1 MATNPQGIMALP
13 ENDQMTSPQAAMPQ
27 MTLDDSYDAI
37 TKGLEN
43 ASPEASL
50 ATKQALAQITPHL
63 EALPPDQL
71 EALMRIFQY
80 LYDHPE
86 EYKEKIADLV
96 ANGKFE
102 QGDFPEEYD
111 PEFLSVLIFAAMDVR
126 RGQSQAPE
134 QAMAPPPGM
143 ARGGIAEAAHMAM
156 SKGRGN
162 DTMLAHITPKEA
174 KMLRS
179 KGGMGIIN
187 PSTGLP
193 EYDWWSDTRDAITA
207 PVRAVVDVAKQ
218 VVASP
223 IGRVLATVGLA
234 MVMGPAAFGLT
245 GALGTAASMAVASG
259 AVTAIGGGN
268 ISDILK
274 SAAIGG
280 ATAFFGAPGGAVS
293 NFVGGAVTNAAANAA
308 ISAGIVGTG
317 VGLATGQNLQ
327 DAVKSGLTAGAVS
340 GLVTGMDKGFTTD
353 MTAAKTG
360 VIGEPSGQPNQN
372 QPPQSLTPDQVKA
385 NMDLQAQQSAQQ
397 AQLAAAKMPLEPGA
411 NNAPWQAGNAGPSA
425 QAGSY
430 GPDLAPFDG
439 SARAAA
445 SGTSGGAT
453 PGGYK
458 VPGIGEGVSNMGKG
472 IMQMLPGTEGSFGGE
487 GGGYDQFM
495 KGAGQVFSTS
505 PTADEVAKYASANNM
520 SVADAAKVMSPGI
533 MRTYGPGIAAGI
545 AATKAFGGFDTQ
557 PTTPSA
563 ARSDVEDR
571 LAKERAE
578 VAANP
583 GKYVPQGI
591 PGLIY
596 NDRGEIIGSKP
607 WGSTATMNDVRVD
620 TPDYVP
626 RQKAVSYTAPQ
637 GAMTQKGPGQSIY
650 QPYNTADMY
659 TNIMPRYYADG
670 GNVAGGY
677 SSGMPVHAA
686 GGWFADSL
694 NSISSLLKP
703 VEQAFNSTTNAVA
716 NVVTPTPTPAPPS
729 SFSKDP
735 FGKLSATDFQT
746 NADAVAKERDARV
759 AQIQSDY
766 EAQNRNRAALDQ
778 AHAASGTATGRRIFF
793 DPRAKNQPLPPGTIT
808 TMPVEV
814 PAPVMGRARPGSGTP
829 IATPPNNY
837 NIAPT
842 NPAAPA
848 QPVATRAST
857 PVVRQAPVAV
867 APGTVPLRPTV
878 RSDADTRGP
887 VAMTAPT
894 GAPPPDLGAAIAD
907 LKAGNQFAAVNK
919 MRQIVGLPTFDNVQE
934 YLASQAAEKAAVNK
948 RTGGIANLPQSRYYP
963 RKTGHISGPGTETSD
978 SIPAMLSDGEFVMT
992 AKAVKALGKGDR
1004 RAGAKKMYALM
1015 HQLERNASR
1024 G

>member
-1 MATNPQGIMALP
+1 
-13 ENDQMTSPQAAMPQ
+13 
-27 MTLDDSYDAI
+27 
-37 TKGLEN
+37 
-43 ASPEASL
+43 
-50 ATKQALAQITPHL
+50 
-63 EALPPDQL
+63 
-71 EALMRIFQY
+71 
-80 LYDHPE
+80 
-86 EYKEKIADLV
+86 
-96 ANGKFE
+96 
-102 QGDFPEEYD
+102 
-111 PEFLSVLIFAAMDVR
+111 
-126 RGQSQAPE
+126 
-134 QAMAPPPGM
+134 
-143 ARGGIAEAAHMAM
+143 
-156 SKGRGN
+156 
-162 DTMLAHITPKEA
+162 
-174 KMLRS
+174 
-179 KGGMGIIN
+179 
-187 PSTGLP
+187 
-193 EYDWWSDTRDAITA
+193 
-207 PVRAVVDVAKQ
+207 
-218 VVASP
+218 
-223 IGRVLATVGLA
+223 
-234 MVMGPAAFGLT
+234 
-245 GALGTAASMAVASG
+245 
-259 AVTAIGGGN
+259 
-268 ISDILK
+268 
-274 SAAIGG
+274 
-280 ATAFFGAPGGAVS
+280 
-293 NFVGGAVTNAAANAA
+293 
-308 ISAGIVGTG
+308 
-317 VGLATGQNLQ
+317 
-327 DAVKSGLTAGAVS
+327 
-340 GLVTGMDKGFTTD
+340 
-353 MTAAKTG
+353 
-360 VIGEPSGQPNQN
+360 VIGEPSGPPNQN

-445 SGTSGGAT
+445 SGTSGSAA
-453 PGGYK
+453 PGGYQ
-458 VPGIGEGVSNMGKG
+458 VPGIGEGVANMGKG

-495 KGAGQVFSTS
+495 KGAGQVFSPS

-520 SVADAAKVMSPGI
+520 SVADAAKVMSPGLL
-533 MRTYGPGIAAGI
+533 RTYGPGIAAGI

-557 PTTPSA
+557 PTTPST
-563 ARSDVEDR
+563 ARTDVEDR

-578 VAANP
+578 VANNP

-591 PGLIY
+591 PGLVY

-703 VEQAFNSTTNAVA
+703 VEQAFNTTTNAVA
-716 NVVTPTPTPAPPS
+716 NVVNPSPVAVAAAPPS

-735 FGKLSATDFQT
+735 FGKLSAGDFQT

-778 AHAASGTATGRRIFF
+778 AHAASGAATGRRIFF
-793 DPRAKNQPLPPGTIT
+793 DPRAKNQPLPPGTIVGR
-808 TMPVEV
+808 PVEA
-814 PAPVMGRARPGSGTP
+814 PAPAMGGTRPGSGIP
-829 IATPPNNY
+829 TPPNNY

-842 NPAAPA
+842 SGRESAPIQAPA
-848 QPVATRAST
+848 LRA
-857 PVVRQAPVAV
+857 PVVPPPA
-867 APGTVPLRPTV
+867 RPTV
-878 RSDADTRGP
+878 RSEADTRGP

-894 GAPPPDLGAAIAD
+894 GAPPPSLNEAIAD
-907 LKAGNQFAAVNK
+907 LKGGNQFAAVNK

-948 RTGGIANLPQSRYYP
+948 RTGGIANLTQSRYYP
-963 RKTGHISGPGTETSD
+963 RKTGHISGPGTQTSD

>member
-13 ENDQMTSPQAAMPQ
+13 ENDQMTSPQAEMPQ
-27 MTLDDSYDAI
+27 MTLDDSYDAV

-43 ASPEASL
+43 ASPEAAL

-96 ANGKFE
+96 AHGKFE

-111 PEFLSVLIFAAMDVR
+111 PEFLSVLILAAMDVRR

-143 ARGGIAEAAHMAM
+143 ARGGIAEAAKMAM

-179 KGGMGIIN
+179 KGGAGIIN
-187 PSTGLP
+187 PATGLP
-193 EYDWWSDTRDAITA
+193 EYDLWSDFRDAVTA

-234 MVMGPAAFGLT
+234 MVIGPAAFGLS

-327 DAVKSGLTAGAVS
+327 DAVKTGLTAGAVS
-340 GLVTGMDKGFTTD
+340 GLVTGADKGFTTD

-360 VIGEPSGQPNQN
+360 VIGEPSGQPGQPGAQG
-372 QPPQSLTPDQVKA
+372 QPPQSLTPEQVQA
-385 NMDLQAQQSAQQ
+385 NIARQAQQTAQQ
-397 AQLAAAKMPLEPGA
+397 TALDQSGVNQPLAGPQASMPQGAPSGAAAAPGA
-411 NNAPWQAGNAGPSA
+411 AGTA
-425 QAGSY
+425 
-430 GPDLAPFDG
+430 
-439 SARAAA
+439 
-445 SGTSGGAT
+445 GGAPA
-453 PGGYK
+453 PGGYQ
-458 VPGIGEGVSNMGKG
+458 VPGIGEGAANMGKG
-472 IMQMLPGTEGSFGGE
+472 IMQMLPGTDGTVGA
-487 GGGYDQFM
+487 GYDQFM
-495 KGAGQVFSTS
+495 QGAGQVFSPS
-505 PTADEVAKYASANNM
+505 PTQQQVADYASANNM
-520 SVADAAKVMSPGI
+520 SVADAAKAMSPGLL
-533 MRTYGPGIAAGI
+533 RTYGPGIAAGI

-557 PTTPSA
+557 PTTPST
-563 ARSDVEDR
+563 ARTDVEDR

-578 VAANP
+578 VANNP

-591 PGLIY
+591 PGLVY

-607 WGSTATMNDVRVD
+607 WSSTATMNDVRVD

-626 RQKAVSYTAPQ
+626 RPKGTNYQAPS
-637 GAMTQKGPGQSIY
+637 GSLTQKGPGESIS

-659 TNIMPRYYADG
+659 TNLVGPNRVGAPIWSDPMPRYYAGG

-686 GGWFADSL
+686 GGWFADTL
-694 NSISSLLKP
+694 GSISSMLKP
-703 VEQAFNSTTNAVA
+703 VENMFNSTTNATA
-716 NVVTPTPTPAPPS
+716 NVVNPSAAAPTPAPPS

-746 NADAVAKERDARV
+746 NADAVAREKQSRLNE
-759 AQIQSDY
+759 IQAAYDT
-766 EAQNRNRAALDQ
+766 QNRQRQAQDEQYSAAGSARGKQ
-778 AHAASGTATGRRIFF
+778 MFF
-793 DPRAKNQPLPPGTIT
+793 DPRVK
-808 TMPVEV
+808 
-814 PAPVMGRARPGSGTP
+814 
-829 IATPPNNY
+829 
-837 NIAPT
+837 
-842 NPAAPA
+842 APA
-848 QPVATRAST
+848 SRIGGTATSVQAPNSYAITSMGQQMAPIQAPILRAPVATPAK
-857 PVVRQAPVAV
+857 
-867 APGTVPLRPTV
+867 PTI
-878 RSDADTRGP
+878 RSEADTRGP

-919 MRQIVGLPTFDNVQE
+919 MRQIVGLPTFDNMQE

-948 RTGGIANLPQSRYYP
+948 RTGGIANLTQSRYYP
-963 RKTGHISGPGTETSD
+963 RKTGQISGPGTETSD

-992 AKAVKALGKGDR
+992 AKAVKSLGKGDR